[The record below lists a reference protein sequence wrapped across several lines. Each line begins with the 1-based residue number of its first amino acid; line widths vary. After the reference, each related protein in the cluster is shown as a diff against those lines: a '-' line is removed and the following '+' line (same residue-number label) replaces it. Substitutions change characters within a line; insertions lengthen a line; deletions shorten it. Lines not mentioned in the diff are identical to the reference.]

1 MKTGENS
8 EAFYRIPKF
17 LFGDEYGNILST
29 DAKLLYALLL
39 DRAGLSAKNGWFA
52 QDGRVFLYFTV
63 AEASQVMKMNK
74 NKITRLFRELE
85 SAGLIERK
93 NRGLCKCAV
102 IYLKKE
108 TSSFHNNKHGTPQNE
123 DSGVQKKWIPEAENS
138 SGNNNEYN
146 NNYINNNNLSIGDD
160 RYDEIRCRVEE
171 QLDYDYLCSVR
182 DKTAVDEIITVICD
196 TLYSKAEKVRVGG
209 ELMSKGVVDSR
220 LLKLDCEHICYV
232 TDSFDANTSDV
243 RNIRSYMLTALYN
256 APATCDHYYR
266 AQVNRDLYGKDNS

>member
-8 EAFYRIPKF
+8 EAFYRIPKY

-63 AEASQVMKMNK
+63 AEAAEKLSFGKD
-74 NKITRLFRELE
+74 KILCLFKEIE
-85 SAGLIERK
+85 NAGLIERK
-93 NRGLCKCAV
+93 RSGLGKPSV
-102 IYLKKE
+102 IFFEKHNLKTDFKKSE
-108 TSSFHNNKHGTPQNE
+108 NQSSEGRKFRIQEVGKSE
-123 DSGVQKKWIPEAENS
+123 C
-138 SGNNNEYN
+138 NNNEYN

-160 RYDEIRCRVEE
+160 GYDEIRCRVEE

-196 TLYSKAEKVRVGG
+196 TLYSKAEKVRIGG